1 MSETPATTPESSVVL
16 PAEMGKHD
24 APRTRSAPVA
34 KRGGVWSR
42 RLWGAAGLAAFAL
55 GAAGAV
61 LPVLPTTPFILLA
74 AFCFARSSERID
86 AWFHGTRLYH
96 LVFSSYLERRAMSP
110 RAKLALLVPVT
121 LLMALGFAFTGRIP
135 ILRAIIA
142 VVWVGHIAYFGFVV
156 KTE

>member
-55 GAAGAV
+55 AIAASSS
-61 LPVLPTTPFILLA
+61 PETTFLVKCCGEEARRMLL
-74 AFCFARSSERID
+74 
-86 AWFHGTRLYH
+86 
-96 LVFSSYLERRAMSP
+96 
-110 RAKLALLVPVT
+110 K
-121 LLMALGFAFTGRIP
+121 
-135 ILRAIIA
+135 
-142 VVWVGHIAYFGFVV
+142 
-156 KTE
+156 